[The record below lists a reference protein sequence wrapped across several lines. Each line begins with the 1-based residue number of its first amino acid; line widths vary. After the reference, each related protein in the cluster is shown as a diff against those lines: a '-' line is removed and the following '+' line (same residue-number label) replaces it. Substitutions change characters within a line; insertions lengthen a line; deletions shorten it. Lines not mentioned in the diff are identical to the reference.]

1 MRKNGK
7 RAAVLTLL
15 AAVGAS
21 EGASAQA
28 VSPADAP
35 QFDPEYS
42 AGEAR
47 PIAGGAAFYVE
58 QGEGEPVVFF
68 MHGFDQR
75 YWQFQLQAFAADYR
89 VIALWTPI
97 GAPPPPGGG
106 PPASPAGDGP
116 VLPGP
121 LAASVPAVLEAISAE
136 IGVRRFHV
144 VTHSIGGRMLLEVA
158 AVRPELFAS
167 LTLLEPAGGAGTL
180 PPPAPSCTLEGVEP
194 VELEQC
200 VFTNIFSGPGY
211 YEALSAPLRA
221 LLVEDRRKN
230 NAFIASLPGA
240 GITDDPTDA
249 AAASAM
255 FFPICEE
262 ISALPMPLLFIRGA
276 NSTPFLQSGLDYY
289 EQCLPTHQTA
299 VIEGAAHNAHI
310 ERPAAFNAAVEMFLA
325 AYAQ

>member
-1 MRKNGK
+1 MRKIVK
-7 RAAVLTLL
+7 RAAVVALL
-15 AAVGAS
+15 VAVGAS
-21 EGASAQA
+21 GCASTQA
-28 VSPADAP
+28 VSRADAP
-35 QFDPEYS
+35 EFNPEYS
-42 AGEAR
+42 VGEAR
-47 PIAGGAAFYVE
+47 SIAGGAAFYVE

-68 MHGFDQR
+68 MNGFDQR
-75 YWQFQLQAFAADYR
+75 YWQFQLPAFAADHR
-89 VIALWTPI
+89 AVALWPPV
-97 GAPPPPGGG
+97 GAPPPPGAG

-121 LAASVPAVLEAISAE
+121 LAASIPAVLEALRAE
-136 IGVRRFHV
+136 IGVERLHV

-167 LTLLEPAGGAGTL
+167 LTLLEPAGGVGTL
-180 PPPAPSCTLEGVEP
+180 PPPAPSCTLEDVEP

-211 YEALSAPLRA
+211 YEALSAPVRT
-221 LLVEDRRKN
+221 LLVEDRRKT

-262 ISALPMPLLFIRGA
+262 ISALPMPLLFVRGT
-276 NSTPFLQSGLDYY
+276 NSTAFFQSGLDYY
-289 EQCLPTHQTA
+289 EQCLPAHQTVA
-299 VIEGAAHNAHI
+299 IESAAHNAHI
-310 ERPAAFNAAVEMFLA
+310 ERPAAFNAAVETFID